1 MTAAIVIRHDA
12 RRLPLPDESVDLIIT
27 SPPYWS
33 LRSYTD
39 GGEHFAEQLGSE
51 ASPKEFVANLVDC
64 TREWVRV
71 LKPTGSIFVNLGDKY
86 AGSGGHNNAG
96 VAGGPSKLQGRSQ
109 RSVPVTK
116 LRRDAPKRYN
126 QHTGGV
132 RPKSLMGLP
141 WRYALE
147 VVDTL
152 GLILRAEIIW
162 DKPNGIPEP
171 VKDRVTRKHEYWFHF
186 TRDGKAYGDTDP
198 LRQPHSPKSFTV
210 HTMPRKGT
218 GIESTGEKL
227 NEWLER
233 NGGRQ
238 PDPKGVRPGSVWRI
252 ASEPL
257 RAPVELGIDHFA
269 AFPSEWPIRLILG
282 WSQPGGVVLDP
293 FGGTGTTAL
302 AAQELGRVGITNDL
316 SSDYCRLAQW
326 RTTDPKQLARIR
338 KRIAERGGAR

>member
-12 RRLPLPDESVDLIIT
+12 RQLPLPDESVDLVIT

-96 VAGGPSKLQGRSQ
+96 VTKRNLPGMGRKYADRANISVSRRNAPDRYLQSTDGIR
-109 RSVPVTK
+109 K
-116 LRRDAPKRYN
+116 
-126 QHTGGV
+126 
-132 RPKSLMGLP
+132 KSLMGLP

-147 VVDTL
+147 AVDTL

-186 TRDGKAYGDTDP
+186 TSDGKAYGDTDP
-198 LRQPHSPKSFTV
+198 LRQPHQPKSFTV

-218 GIESTGEKL
+218 GVESTGEKL

-252 ASEPL
+252 AAEPL
-257 RAPVELGIDHFA
+257 RAPADLGIEHYA

-282 WSQPGGVVLDP
+282 WSPPGGVVLDP

-326 RTTDPKQLARIR
+326 RTTDEKQIARIR
-338 KRIAERGGAR
+338 KRIGDRA

>member
-12 RRLPLPDESVDLIIT
+12 RQLPLPDESVDLVIT

-39 GGEHFAEQLGSE
+39 GGEHYGEQLGSE

-96 VAGGPSKLQGRSQ
+96 IGAKAGRGPGRYLQDR
-109 RSVPVTK
+109 
-116 LRRDAPKRYN
+116 
-126 QHTGGV
+126 GGI

-147 VVDTL
+147 CIDTL
-152 GLILRAEIIW
+152 GLILRADIVW
-162 DKPNGIPEP
+162 DKPNTVPEP
-171 VKDRVTRKHEYWFHF
+171 HRDRVRRTHEQWFHF
-186 TRDGKAYGDTDP
+186 TVEGKHYGNVDP
-198 LRQPHSPKSFTV
+198 IAEHVEGKTALPPGVKNPPGQDRTGNGRHRWVGGIVSPRGKI
-210 HTMPRKGT
+210 P
-218 GIESTGEKL
+218 
-227 NEWLER
+227 
-233 NGGRQ
+233 
-238 PDPKGVRPGSVWRI
+238 PSVWRI
-252 ASEPL
+252 PSEPL
-257 RAPVELGIDHFA
+257 KVPAELNIEHFA
-269 AFPSEWPIRLILG
+269 AFPSEWPVRLVLA
-282 WSQPGGVVLDP
+282 WSPPGGVVLDP
-293 FGGTGTTAL
+293 FGGSGTTAL

-326 RTTDPKQLARIR
+326 RTTDEKQIARIR
-338 KRIAERGGAR
+338 KRIGDRA